1 MSQQPSST
9 PAAAAAA
16 AVQIPSSAANNTPA
30 TLDPDMRSQINSLL
44 LRDGHIQKIHEA
56 LLHALDSNNA
66 NWPSQVQ
73 AHALHL
79 LRSGEVSTYP
89 ELVRRVLDDVR
100 ADAAAKESSSS
111 SAAKQQSNGDGSSSD
126 KAGSLALPQSVVDE
140 ALKTTRE
147 CLGEVCEVEDGG
159 GSGAG
164 AGNDTKT

>member
-1 MSQQPSST
+1 M
-9 PAAAAAA
+9 
-16 AVQIPSSAANNTPA
+16 ANAEGNK
-30 TLDPDMRSQINSLL
+30 R
-44 LRDGHIQKIHEA
+44 IHEA
-56 LLHALDSNNA
+56 LLHALDSNTA

-100 ADAAAKESSSS
+100 ADAPSSTTTTTKDSSS
-111 SAAKQQSNGDGSSSD
+111 SAKQSNGEGSASD

-164 AGNDTKT
+164 NDGKA